1 MKIWFWYDFS
11 ILQCIKCTVSPF
23 HEMHDMFCHH
33 KKMLTCTC
41 FVFCRSLSPIAVRPS
56 PVGKRKRKSSF
67 KEFLSDKDVIS
78 QPRLSLKHINRL
90 GKWSTGYVKLSFRLS
105 CRSLAP
111 SLRKHKWATREIQS
125 FMCEKV
131 AIYMHTKTCTG
142 FGLVNLL
149 SVHILYQNFDSNIFL
164 RHFTKDIS
172 PLYLP
177 L

>member
-11 ILQCIKCTVSPF
+11 ILQCIKCSPF

-131 AIYMHTKTCTG
+131 AIYMHTKTCPG